1 MNQVAKY
8 KTVFEK
14 YLHQNISVA
23 EPENLYE
30 PIQYICS
37 IGGKR
42 LRPILTLI
50 ASEGFCGDHKKALAA
65 SLTVEVFH
73 NFTLVHDDIMDDAS
87 IRRGKTTVHEKWD
100 VNTGILSG
108 DAMLILAY
116 QYLSEYKGEVYEKSM
131 KRFTDVC
138 LRICEGQQLDVDFE
152 SMEQVK
158 MADYMQMISYKTAV
172 LVGCALEMGS
182 IIGGADGQQQ
192 KAIYKFGE
200 QLGIAFQMQD
210 DYLDTFGKES
220 ELGKKI
226 GGDIIENKK
235 TYLYCKALE
244 LADKKQA
251 DQLCH
256 LFTINPGEPDHK
268 IETTKN
274 IFLESGA
281 AEACVKEIKNYSDL
295 AFQELDRSGIAQEQ
309 YQLLKNIG
317 QQLITRT
324 G

>member
-1 MNQVAKY
+1 MYQVADY
-8 KTVFEK
+8 KTAFEN
-14 YLHQNISVA
+14 YLHQNISVT

-30 PIQYICS
+30 PIRYICS

-50 ASEGFCGDHKKALAA
+50 ASEGYCGDYKKALAA
-65 SLTVEVFH
+65 SLTIEVFH

-87 IRRGKTTVHEKWD
+87 IRRGETTVHEKWD

-116 QYLSEYKGEVYEKSM
+116 QFLSEYKGEIYERCM
-131 KRFTDVC
+131 KRFTDIC
-138 LRICEGQQLDVDFE
+138 LKICEGQQLDVDFE
-152 SMEQVK
+152 AIEQVK
-158 MADYMQMISYKTAV
+158 MQDYLQMIRYKTAV

-182 IIGGADGQQQ
+182 IISGADEHQQ
-192 KAIYKFGE
+192 KALYKFGE
-200 QLGIAFQMQD
+200 QLGLAFQMQD
-210 DYLDTFGKES
+210 DYLDSFGKES

-251 DQLCH
+251 NQLCH
-256 LFTINPGEPDHK
+256 LYTINPNDPSHK
-268 IETTKN
+268 IETTKK
-274 IFLESGA
+274 IFRESGA
-281 AEACVKEIKNYSDL
+281 ADACVKEIKTYSNF
-295 AFQELDRSGIAQEQ
+295 AFQELEKSGIAQGQ

>member
-1 MNQVAKY
+1 MNQVAYY
-8 KTVFEK
+8 KAAFEK
-14 YLHQNISVA
+14 YLNQNIAVT
-23 EPENLYE
+23 EPSNLYE

-42 LRPILTLI
+42 LRPVLTLI
-50 ASEGFCGDHKKALAA
+50 ASEGYCGDYKNALAA
-65 SLTVEVFH
+65 SLTIEVFH

-100 VNTGILSG
+100 INTGILSG

-116 QYLSEYKGEVYEKSM
+116 QYLSDYTGVTYEKCM
-131 KRFTDVC
+131 KRFTDIC
-138 LRICEGQQLDVDFE
+138 LKICEGQQLDVDFE
-152 SMEQVK
+152 AIEQVK
-158 MADYMQMISYKTAV
+158 MEDYLQMIRYKTAV

-182 IIGGADGQQQ
+182 VIGGASEKQQ
-192 KAIYKFGE
+192 KAIYNFGE
-200 QLGIAFQMQD
+200 LLGLAFQMQD
-210 DYLDTFGKES
+210 DYLDSFGKES

-256 LFTINPGEPDHK
+256 LFTINPGDPTHK
-268 IETTKN
+268 IETTKK
-274 IFLESGA
+274 IFSESGA
-281 AEACVKEIKNYSDL
+281 ADACLQEIRNYSNK
-295 AFQELDRSGIAQEQ
+295 AFEALEQSSIADQQ
-309 YQLLKNIG
+309 YKLLKNIG
-317 QQLITRT
+317 NQLITRVN
-324 G
+324 